1 MIGNAMQEVKK
12 MRLTAEEDEVLVVE
26 AIGGELGAEDVDG
39 VLDVG
44 EHVGVAEARRPPVA
58 PPRRHVE
65 RRPARLQQ
73 QQRIISI
80 HVTKLR
86 RARKIFESEQNSNI
100 TSTCSRN
107 FIVNLLINIKI

>member
-1 MIGNAMQEVKK
+1 MQGVKKK

-65 RRPARLQQ
+65 RRPTRLQTTTTDH
-73 QQRIISI
+73 INPC
-80 HVTKLR
+80 H
-86 RARKIFESEQNSNI
+86 RARQYSAQRRSLKDFLSPNKIQI
-100 TSTCSRN
+100 
-107 FIVNLLINIKI
+107 